1 MSKGAETTTTTVEA
15 PSYVEDQMKRTF
27 SRADLFMPQVYQGPR
42 VADMNADQMAFF
54 DRVRDYSGEFE
65 TPEIDTSALQR
76 AMGQTI
82 DTSGMQGMVGQR
94 ADTSGMQAVSGQ
106 RADTGALQAAQRAGT
121 DTSLLAS
128 LMGQQNAATDMLQG
142 QTTREVTPYLETAVS
157 DAADQALQN
166 VYARYANSGRLGSMS
181 FADQAGR
188 GVTNAAAPILQ
199 QAAQADANRQQAAM
213 GMLANISAQDMGR
226 DVGLAQYQTQAQMSD
241 LARQGQL
248 AGLLAQIDDRGIS
261 RDAQIAGQIA
271 NLENAG
277 INRDMGAQ
285 QAMMSANQADLA
297 RQAGLAGQL
306 AGFSAEQARMAPM
319 VEQINLNRMG
329 LLGSIGDAQQQFA
342 QAQLMAQQQQ
352 VAEQNA
358 AYQNQLQNMLA
369 AQGLGSNYLG
379 QTVENDNPYRLIE
392 TLAGAAAVAAPVVG
406 KMMMNGG
413 GGGQP

>member
-1 MSKGAETTTTTVEA
+1 MSKGAETTTQTVQA
-15 PSYVEDQMKRTF
+15 PGYVENQMRRTF
-27 SRADLFMPQVYQGPR
+27 NRADAFRPEVYQGDRIAP
-42 VADMNADQMAFF
+42 MNADQIAFI
-54 DRVRDYSGEFE
+54 DRAREYSMQPFE
-65 TPEIDTSALQR
+65 MPEIDTSALQG
-76 AMGQTI
+76 ALGQTI
-82 DTSGMQGMVGQR
+82 DTRGMQGMIGQR
-94 ADTSGMQAVSGQ
+94 ADMGGLQAISGQ
-106 RADTGALQAAQRAGT
+106 RADTGALQAAQQTGT

-142 QTTREVTPYLETAVS
+142 QTTREVTPYLETAVN

-166 VYARYANSGRLGSMS
+166 VFARYANSGRLGSMS

-248 AGLLAQIDDRGIS
+248 AGLLAQLDNQGIG

-271 NLENAG
+271 NMENAG

-285 QAMMSANQADLA
+285 QAMMAANQSDLA
-297 RQAGLAGQL
+297 RQAGIAGQL
-306 AGFSAEQARMAPM
+306 AGLSAEQARMAPM

-329 LLGSIGDAQQQFA
+329 LMGAIGDAQQQYSQQQIA
-342 QAQLMAQQQQ
+342 AQQQAI
-352 VAEQNA
+352 AEQNA
-358 AYQNQLQNMLA
+358 AQQQQLQNMLA
-369 AQGLGSNYLG
+369 AQGLGGNYLG
-379 QTVENDNPYRLIE
+379 RETEVDDPYALLK
-392 TLAGAAAVAAPVVG
+392 TLTGAAVAGTGLV
-406 KMMMNGG
+406 KSFKGG
-413 GGGQP
+413 